1 MTVWLRETSSTM
13 KDAAA
18 LAERGEPHGT
28 VVVAETQTAGI
39 GRHGHTW
46 HSESPGGIYLSIIL
60 RLPLAPETL
69 PVLTMALGLAAQR
82 AVDDLAEVACDL
94 RWPND
99 LLLNEKKLAG
109 VMVQS
114 ADTPDTSAVLI
125 AGIGLNVN
133 QTEFPPE
140 LRSVATSL
148 RIETG
153 REHSKEALLERIV
166 AESLRYASL
175 LEDRGKGPI
184 FEQFEA
190 RSSYVRG
197 KSVAIDTPG
206 RIISGFTAGLDDN
219 GFLLV
224 QTATGIESIVAGG
237 VRLRP

>member
-1 MTVWLRETSSTM
+1 MKVWLRETGSTM
-13 KDAAA
+13 KDAAT
-18 LAERGEPHGT
+18 LAAQGEPHGT

-46 HSESPGGIYLSIIL
+46 HSESPGGLYLSIIL
-60 RLPLAPETL
+60 RLPLAPDAL

-82 AVDDLAEVACDL
+82 AVDDTADVACDL

-114 ADTPDTSAVLI
+114 ADTPDTKGVLI
-125 AGIGLNVN
+125 AGIGVNVN
-133 QTEFPPE
+133 QTNFPAE
-140 LRSVATSL
+140 IRSIATSL
-148 RIETG
+148 FIETG
-153 REHSKEALLERIV
+153 REHSKEALLDRIV
-166 AESLRYASL
+166 TESLRYASL
-175 LEDRGKGPI
+175 LEDRGKSPI

-197 KSVAIDTPG
+197 KSVEIDAAD

-224 QTATGIESIVAGG
+224 QTVTGIETIIAGG
-237 VRLRP
+237 VRLRR